1 MVYSRFLELCAEKK
15 QAPSTV
21 ATTLGFSKN
30 PTFRA
35 KKSPVKSGL
44 FVWLFGFGIT
54 LVCRFDGIRIGIS
67 TNFYPLNGTARCTHL
82 PPFISYW
89 NLRNYARRV
98 SVKAWASLNDVAR
111 NRSFALCSRDNQ
123 GFLCVPTFYWLKISR
138 PRTSSSRLRIRNCI
152 SAPPTECVGFF
163 ELINRLQCIS
173 P

>member
-1 MVYSRFLELCAEKK
+1 MVYSWFLELCAEKK

-98 SVKAWASLNDVAR
+98 SVEARTSFDDVAR
-111 NRSFALCSRDNQ
+111 NRSLPIISCDDQ
-123 GFLCVPTFYWLKISR
+123 CFLCVPSFYWLKLSR
-138 PRTSSSRLRIRNCI
+138 P
-152 SAPPTECVGFF
+152 
-163 ELINRLQCIS
+163 
-173 P
+173 

>member
-44 FVWLFGFGIT
+44 FVYTFGFGMAS
-54 LVCRFDGIRIGIS
+54 VCRFDGIRIGIS
-67 TNFYPLNGTARCTHL
+67 THFYPLNRTAMCTHL

-98 SVKAWASLNDVAR
+98 SVEARASLDDEALNSALS
-111 NRSFALCSRDNQ
+111 NRSVWSGDYNCF
-123 GFLCVPTFYWLKISR
+123 FCVPSLYGIELSR
-138 PRTSSSRLRIRNCI
+138 PRASFPSLLVRNCVRAI
-152 SAPPTECVGFF
+152 PT
-163 ELINRLQCIS
+163 
-173 P
+173 